1 MREKKNVSLAYYKTG
16 MGMVEVVRAYVVAT
30 VKRGSEHRAAEKIR
44 RMAEVTEV
52 LVTYGLYDL
61 VIRIEAKSLG
71 HLDKVVTDIR
81 QMEEIEQTS
90 TLVGA

>member
-1 MREKKNVSLAYYKTG
+1 
-16 MGMVEVVRAYVVAT
+16 MVEVVKAYVIAT
-30 VKRGSEHRAAEKIR
+30 VKRGTEHKVAKKIR
-44 RMAEVTEV
+44 EMREVTEV

-71 HLDKVVTDIR
+71 HLDKVVTDMR

-90 TLVGA
+90 TLVGI

>member
-1 MREKKNVSLAYYKTG
+1 
-16 MGMVEVVRAYVVAT
+16 MGEVVRAYVVAT
-30 VKRGSEHRAAEKIR
+30 VKRGSEHRVAEKIR

-61 VIRIEAKSLG
+61 VIRIEAKTLG